1 MFAVIPAYFTYVKIY
16 DNPAAPALGLFNIL
30 WKSFVGGFVGVNEIA
45 ATSGAWS
52 LDAVLF
58 RGSGER
64 YAVTAAV
71 VNPVALTA
79 CAFGIGYAVAK
90 TVKLILVVK
99 NKKDAGAL
107 IKEVRGYAVAAGA
120 LALMLITAAFAKD
133 ARIFVF
139 GAYFAGF
146 LLAAMA
152 LRALAED
159 FQKTGKIILI
169 TGVVLLGVCFAL
181 SVPFLF
187 SIPVPEA
194 WCVKLFG

>member
-1 MFAVIPAYFTYVKIY
+1 
-16 DNPAAPALGLFNIL
+16 
-30 WKSFVGGFVGVNEIA
+30 
-45 ATSGAWS
+45 
-52 LDAVLF
+52 
-58 RGSGER
+58 
-64 YAVTAAV
+64 
-71 VNPVALTA
+71 
-79 CAFGIGYAVAK
+79 
-90 TVKLILVVK
+90 
-99 NKKDAGAL
+99 
-107 IKEVRGYAVAAGA
+107 
-120 LALMLITAAFAKD
+120 MLITAAFAKD

-139 GAYFAGF
+139 GAYVAGF

-159 FQKTGKIILI
+159 FQKTGKLILI